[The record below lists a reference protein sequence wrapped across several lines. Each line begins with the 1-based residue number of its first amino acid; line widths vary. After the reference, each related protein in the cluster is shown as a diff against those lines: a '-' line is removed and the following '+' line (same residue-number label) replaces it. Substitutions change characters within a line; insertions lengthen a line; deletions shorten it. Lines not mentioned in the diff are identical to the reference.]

1 MSQDEE
7 HLRLLS
13 IFHYIAGGLTAVFAL
28 FPLIHLA
35 IGLFLLL
42 APERLEMNNAAP
54 RFVGWLFVI
63 IPAVFIVCGLSLA
76 VCMIVSGRFLAGRRH
91 YLFCL
96 VTAGVECIVMPFGT
110 VLGVFTIVVLTRDSV
125 KGMFPARR
133 RSEPLAPDEST
144 A

>member
-13 IFHYIAGGLTAVFAL
+13 IFHYIVGGLTAVFAL

-42 APERLEMNNAAP
+42 APGRLEMNNAAP

-63 IPAVFIVCGLSLA
+63 IPSILIVCGLSLA

-96 VTAGVECIVMPFGT
+96 VTAAIECIVMPFGT
-110 VLGVFTIVVLTRDSV
+110 VLGIFSIIMLTRDSV
-125 KGMFPARR
+125 KGMFPVKG
-133 RSEPLAPDEST
+133 RSES
-144 A
+144 

>member
-13 IFHYIAGGLTAVFAL
+13 IFHHIAGGLTAIFAL

-42 APERLEMNNAAP
+42 APEKLEMNQAAP
-54 RFVGWLFVI
+54 RFVGWFFVI
-63 IPAVFIVCGLSLA
+63 IPAVFIVCGLTLA

-96 VTAGVECIVMPFGT
+96 VTAAVECIVMPFGT
-110 VLGVFTIVVLTRDSV
+110 VLGIFSIIVLMRDSV
-125 KGMFPARR
+125 KGMFPAK
-133 RSEPLAPDEST
+133 EKTAAPAPEGS
-144 A
+144 

>member
-42 APERLEMNNAAP
+42 APEKFEMNQAAP

-76 VCMIVSGRFLAGRRH
+76 VSMIVSGRFLAARRH

-96 VTAGVECIVMPFGT
+96 VTAAIECIVMPFGT
-110 VLGVFTIVVLTRDSV
+110 ILGVFSIVVLTRDSV
-125 KGMFPARR
+125 KVMFPAKGRAAT
-133 RSEPLAPDEST
+133 PAP
-144 A
+144 